1 MIFSLN
7 YTRDAVRPARE
18 LIKSLHGIAD
28 ISSIIYI
35 GTDIIYPDK
44 DVLFDDELIPI
55 RYPTPELYH
64 DLCIMCGNCSQDCI
78 YGAIKT
84 DKDKNIHSIDYNK
97 CTSCG
102 LCIEKCPEGALHSD
116 FRKKAIIKK
125 YCNTNKLNVFEFETI
140 ENISNYKIL
149 SDKLRNILNNIEGN
163 AIIVFNYHPELYAL
177 LSSKTIGSI
186 FLINKLIPPIL
197 KELNRINRS
206 FEKLSILI
214 SSTNEHSR
222 DINID
227 SFSKLLSANEPSDT
241 LAKNIFEIFTGPGC
255 ISQ

>member
-1 MIFSLN
+1 MFYLTMSLSQFDIPLLN
-7 YTRDAVRPARE
+7 CTTTFVLCAGTARRIAYME
-18 LIKSLHGIAD
+18 PLRQIK
-28 ISSIIYI
+28 
-35 GTDIIYPDK
+35 
-44 DVLFDDELIPI
+44 
-55 RYPTPELYH
+55 
-64 DLCIMCGNCSQDCI
+64 
-78 YGAIKT
+78 IKT
-84 DKDKNIHSIDYNK
+84 FIQLITTNVHHVDCASRNVLKEHYILIS
-97 CTSCG
+97 
-102 LCIEKCPEGALHSD
+102 E
-116 FRKKAIIKK
+116 KKAIIKK

-241 LAKNIFEIFTGPGC
+241 LAKNIFEIFTGQGC